1 MIDSATLKKI
11 DPELAKLSDK
21 EALEIR
27 DLLYRMAELAMKNY
41 YEDNN
46 VSKYPTGDSATC
58 EQV

>member
-1 MIDSATLKKI
+1 MIDIAALKKI

-21 EALEIR
+21 DALEIR

-41 YEDNN
+41 YEDKN

-58 EQV
+58 KQV

>member
-1 MIDSATLKKI
+1 MIDIAALKKI

-21 EALEIR
+21 DALEIR

-41 YEDNN
+41 YEDKN

-58 EQV
+58 ERV

>member
-1 MIDSATLKKI
+1 MIDIATLKKI